1 MQSPSVRKNKDKNY
15 EPTGDELSEDS
26 YSSSSYVSESSRS
39 NGYDPLQ
46 NLEEYMRMR
55 DQL

>member
-1 MQSPSVRKNKDKNY
+1 MGKDNNY
-15 EPTGDELSEDS
+15 VPPADEASEDS
-26 YSSSSYVSESSRS
+26 CSNSYVSESSRNS
-39 NGYDPLQ
+39 SYDPLQ

>member
-1 MQSPSVRKNKDKNY
+1 MHSPSVRKDNDKNY
-15 EPTGDELSEDS
+15 EPTGDESSEDS
-26 YSSSSYVSESSRS
+26 YLSSSYVSESSRS
-39 NGYDPLQ
+39 SGYDPLQ